1 MASRSNISVAM
12 ATYNGALYLQD
23 QLDSLLAQELAPLE
37 LIITDDGSQDDTVSL
52 IENFSTYA
60 PFPVRLEKNTE
71 RLGYGRNFLKAASMC
86 KGTYV
91 AFCDQDDVWLPN
103 KLSQVSFVLA
113 KDDYD
118 LVAHSAK
125 VVDRS
130 LNWLGVNFPDID
142 CSGPLKLGDTEEGI
156 FFPGFTLTVSRSL
169 LQVLESEMVQVANAA
184 VDDKFAHDELICDFA
199 SEQGKC
205 FVIFEPLAL
214 YRQHGNNLIGFH
226 GAMKTSTNN
235 PRAI

>member
-1 MASRSNISVAM
+1 M

-37 LIITDDGSQDDTVSL
+37 LVITDDGSKDATVS
-52 IENFSTYA
+52 IFEKFSTYA
-60 PFPVRLEKNTE
+60 TFPVRLEKNTE
-71 RLGYGRNFLKAASMC
+71 RLGYGRNFLKAASIC
-86 KGTYV
+86 KGTHV

-130 LNWLGVNFPDID
+130 LNWLGINFPDINF
-142 CSGPLKLGDTEEGI
+142 SRPLKLQDTRGGL

-169 LQVLESEMVQVANAA
+169 LHVLESEMGQTASTY
-184 VDDKFAHDELICDFA
+184 DEKFAHDKLICEFA
-199 SEQGKC
+199 SEQRKC
-205 FVIFEPLAL
+205 FVISEPLAL

-226 GAMKTSTNN
+226 GAMKNSTNN
-235 PRAI
+235 PKTI